1 MSAAVEFSF
10 LLGLATLSA
19 ATLYDLAKNGQTLLD
34 DYGWRTPLLG
44 GLVAFITAV
53 VAVRW
58 LVSFLRNHPL
68 SIFGWYRIGIAV
80 TVAGLIGI
88 GAI

>member
-1 MSAAVEFSF
+1 MSPPVERTNRISSHKFKLQNSPTMF
-10 LLGLATLSA
+10 RRLIFEDTATLF
-19 ATLYDLAKNGQTLLD
+19 T
-34 DYGWRTPLLG
+34 
-44 GLVAFITAV
+44 LVAFITAV

-58 LVSFLRNHPL
+58 LVSFLHTHPL